1 MGINNS
7 YSFSLE
13 ERNDLYEYNMPSINI
28 EEKDNISSVIINIFK
43 NNNEKEIESPY
54 FNAESIYF
62 NISSEKNVTKVE
74 NVDKDKKEESNMEN
88 GGDNVSKKSIEDQK
102 LKEQRR
108 TDPEK
113 TASSIEKTES
123 KACQLNGENK
133 MTEEKDLN
141 DNKENKEEINKKDEV
156 DFIMMEADNSSLERE
171 TILNNMNNNINNDIS
186 NNTYISNKNSDE
198 KKMLSKKRKKKL
210 LKGDNLIKNIRATI
224 IKYITDFINEK
235 IRILLN
241 NKIGKSNCIKQFLQI
256 AMEKLYHSTVD
267 DDKNFLKIK
276 LKDIFSFK
284 ISGKYTNYL
293 DDHNKNLVKYLII
306 HEKTGKYFKSLFDLS
321 FLNCLDHING
331 KNNYNLLD
339 GLAKVNQIIEKEE
352 KDLDEYEKEY
362 YKNFLNDYENIIND
376 KNSRKARKKI

>member
-1 MGINNS
+1 MNNS
-7 YSFSLE
+7 HSFSLE

-28 EEKDNISSVIINIFK
+28 EEEENNISSVIINIFR
-43 NNNEKEIESPY
+43 NNNEKEIESPD

-62 NISSEKNVTKVE
+62 NTLSEKNMTKAE
-74 NVDKDKKEESNMEN
+74 KVDKDKNEESNMEN
-88 GGDNVSKKSIEDQK
+88 GGDNVSKKNKVDQK
-102 LKEQRR
+102 FKEQRR
-108 TDPEK
+108 MESEK
-113 TASSIEKTES
+113 TASSTEKTES
-123 KACQLNGENK
+123 KTSQLNGENK
-133 MTEEKDLN
+133 ITEEKDLN
-141 DNKENKEEINKKDEV
+141 DNKENKKEINKKDE
-156 DFIMMEADNSSLERE
+156 ADNINLEQE
-171 TILNNMNNNINNDIS
+171 TILNNINNNINNDLS

-256 AMEKLYHSTVD
+256 AMEKLYHSKVD

-293 DDHNKNLVKYLII
+293 DEHNKKLVEYLII